1 MRALQARHHGRR
13 QYGGDVDGGLLRFLA
28 RVGGR
33 GDGERG
39 ACEQYG
45 STARGGAAVGRR
57 K

>member
-1 MRALQARHHGRR
+1 MGALQARHHGRR

-39 ACEQYG
+39 ACEQNG
-45 STARGGAAVGRR
+45 SSARGGAAVGRR